1 MQALIKTYLQSL
13 GIDRAQEWAHLSN
26 AMLRIALVLFIAWL
40 LLRVS
45 RRLVGVFRHY
55 MSRKAVDQEQ
65 IRRADTLAHV
75 FRYSTGVLI
84 TIVAGMLV
92 LSELGI
98 SIAPVLATAGVA
110 GLAIGFGAQALV
122 KDYFT
127 GFCILIEDQIRQGDV
142 VQIAGLSGAVERVT
156 LRFVQ
161 LRDYAGNVHFVPN
174 GAITTVTN
182 SSRGFAF
189 AVIDVGIAYRQDSD
203 QAIEVMRRLGRE
215 LREDPVLGPRILED
229 LEMAGIDQLA
239 ESAVMSRCRLRTLP
253 LEQWTIKREFLR
265 RLKKT
270 FDAEGIEIPF
280 KTLTLYQ
287 GKNPDDS
294 AAAFALS
301 PSGAERGAEQSTRE
315 AASAQ
320 AGGEGGLS

>member
-1 MQALIKTYLQSL
+1 MQAIIRNYLRSF
-13 GIDRAQEWAHLSN
+13 GVADAEEWAHLTS
-26 AMLRIALVLFIAWL
+26 AVLRIALVLLIAWL
-40 LLRVS
+40 LLRLT
-45 RRLVGVFRHY
+45 RRLIGVFRHY
-55 MSRKAVDQEQ
+55 MARRTVEPEQ
-65 IRRADTLAHV
+65 IRRAETLANV
-75 FRYSTGVLI
+75 FRYAASLLI
-84 TIVAGMLV
+84 SIVAGMLV
-92 LSELGI
+92 LAELGI

-174 GAITTVTN
+174 GSITTVTN

-189 AVIDVGIAYRQDSD
+189 AVVEVGVAYRHDSD
-203 QAIEVMRRLGRE
+203 RVIEIIQRVGRD
-215 LREDPVLGPRILED
+215 LREDKLLGPRILAD
-229 LEMAGIDQLA
+229 LEMAGIEQLA
-239 ESAVMSRCRLRTLP
+239 ESSVVIRCRFRVLP

-265 RLKKT
+265 RIKKA

-287 GKNPDDS
+287 GRNADET

-301 PSGAERGAEQSTRE
+301 PIQPDR
-315 AASAQ
+315 SAQQ
-320 AGGEGGLS
+320 AGGPPQTLGENPAS